1 MLAVVVG
8 RACSPAVPERSR
20 RVVRGVADAGP
31 VTVGGAADVLG
42 FGGKPTADGLASAP
56 QGAVDDPDLGVRG
69 RGANRTC

>member
-20 RVVRGVADAGP
+20 GVVRGVAGAGP
-31 VTVGGAADVLG
+31 VTVGGAADGLG
-42 FGGKPTADGLASAP
+42 FGGKSTADGLAS
-56 QGAVDDPDLGVRG
+56 GVRG

>member
-1 MLAVVVG
+1 M
-8 RACSPAVPERSR
+8 
-20 RVVRGVADAGP
+20 ADAGP